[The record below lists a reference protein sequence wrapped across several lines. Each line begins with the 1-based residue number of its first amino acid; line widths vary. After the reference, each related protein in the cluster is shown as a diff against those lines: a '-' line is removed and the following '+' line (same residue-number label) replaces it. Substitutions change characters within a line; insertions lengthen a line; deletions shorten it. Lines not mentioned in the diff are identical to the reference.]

1 MRREMHTKF
10 GQENW
15 RETTESGHW
24 E

>member
-1 MRREMHTKF
+1 MFTKF